1 MYKNALFIVAQIN
14 FHNVE
19 VWFWWNWVLKGFTFA
34 NVLWREPIHLL
45 PYFSRSSVSHRFP
58 WLSGT
63 FFTSLQCSTGSRSVK
78 IICQAKKCHVKQK
91 TKNHALHTGSI
102 EMLDLVSCIN
112 PIIYGVYYFSERNFR
127 PRRTSTIRWGFPQSR
142 LSILVWFS
150 STRATRIKLSQPDIF
165 HLRIFRMVGL
175 RRSELFLV
183 SINIGDICK
192 KSH

>member
-1 MYKNALFIVAQIN
+1 MLKFACDEI
-14 FHNVE
+14 E
-19 VWFWWNWVLKGFTFA
+19 FWKVSHLQTFYDE
-34 NVLWREPIHLL
+34 NQSI
-45 PYFSRSSVSHRFP
+45 YSIFSRSSVSFRFP

-63 FFTSLQCSTGSRSVK
+63 FFTSLQCSTGGRSAK
-78 IICQAKKCHVKQK
+78 TICQAKKCHVKQK
-91 TKNHALHTGSI
+91 TKNHALHHQFNWNAW
-102 EMLDLVSCIN
+102 SCQLYQPDHLWSLLLFREKLSAATDIN
-112 PIIYGVYYFSERNFR
+112 HEVRFSQT
-127 PRRTSTIRWGFPQSR
+127 RTRFAFWC
-142 LSILVWFS
+142 S